1 MMKYYYYEHIAGYER
16 MLAEGK
22 RSWGE
27 VQGHPDDFENF
38 SSRSFLEEI
47 LPRLAFETKKPR
59 ALELGSGT
67 GPGACFL
74 AQRGFRVDGFELIP
88 AAVKVAR
95 DIADERHLDIHY
107 EVMDVTEIPHIGIK
121 YDLIVDSYCLQGI
134 VLESDRRK
142 VFAAVRA
149 RLRPCGYYLISTAM
163 YAEHRHHL
171 ESRVVDCRSGK
182 VFDRYDDHDLFD
194 SDTDIL
200 YSCVSDVDLGQLE
213 DQAKDCEES
222 IRIEGELYLPR
233 RRYRRPGGLRAE
245 LEDEGFKVLL
255 QTGEHGQNVVCVLYD
270 APISKLR

>member
-1 MMKYYYYEHIAGYER
+1 MKYYYYEHIAGYER

-27 VQGHPDDFENF
+27 VQGHPDDFEDF

-74 AQRGFRVDGFELIP
+74 AQRGFRVDGVELIP

-95 DIADERHLDIHY
+95 DIAEERHLDIHY
-107 EVMDVTEIPHIGIK
+107 EVMDVTEIPRIGIK

-163 YAEHRHHL
+163 YAEHRHHP
-171 ESRVVDCRSGK
+171 ESRVVDRKSGR

-194 SDTDIL
+194 TDTDIL
-200 YSCVSDVDLGQLE
+200 YGLVSDVELGQWD

-222 IRIEGELYLPR
+222 IRIEGKLYLPR
-233 RRYRRPGGLRAE
+233 RRYRTPRGLRTE
-245 LEDEGFKVLL
+245 LEDEGFRVLL
-255 QTGEHGQNVVCVLYD
+255 QTGEYGQNVVSVLYD
-270 APISKLR
+270 APIYELG

>member
-1 MMKYYYYEHIAGYER
+1 MKYYYHEHVAGYER

-27 VQGHPDDFENF
+27 VLGHPDDFENF

-47 LPRLAFETKKPR
+47 LPRLAFETENPR

-74 AQRGFRVDGFELIP
+74 AQRGFRVDGIELIP

-95 DIADERHLDIHY
+95 DIAEERHLDIHY

-149 RLRPCGYYLISTAM
+149 RLRPSGYYLISTAM
-163 YAEHRHHL
+163 YAEHRHHP
-171 ESRVVDCRSGK
+171 ESRVVDRKSGK
-182 VFDRYDDHDLFD
+182 KRTIDKGNDMIDPGLEGQTVLF
-194 SDTDIL
+194 TGANNPFGI
-200 YSCVSDVDLGQLE
+200 G
-213 DQAKDCEES
+213 A
-222 IRIEGELYLPR
+222 GTA
-233 RRYRRPGGLRAE
+233 RAFTAQ
-245 LEDEGFKVLL
+245 GAKVLL
-255 QTGEHGQNVVCVLYD
+255 TYLREAPEMYGVSEKEAKD
-270 APISKLR
+270 A